1 MTKSPTADLQLGT
14 DCICGKQKEKRIQ
27 WLARRT
33 ATALWMISDLYQV
46 LRVLVLAQKGPIR
59 NSTITQS
66 SLLSSEV
73 LLSEKKKLITH
84 FLKKCKKRQS
94 VADDSWSKGNRL
106 MSLYFQSYQLQGS
119 ATSFTATGLYLLPAL
134 PQTSVAQ

>member
-1 MTKSPTADLQLGT
+1 MFVAN
-14 DCICGKQKEKRIQ
+14 
-27 WLARRT
+27 RRKKGFSGWPEELH

-66 SLLSSEV
+66 SLLFSEV

-84 FLKKCKKRQS
+84 ILKKCKKRQS
-94 VADDSWSKGNRL
+94 VADDSWSKGSRL

-119 ATSFTATGLYLLPAL
+119 ATSFTAISLYLLPAL